1 MCVINAWLCIAKESY
16 AVMNKRNLTIGAYYL
31 APYASTPEHVRDLA
45 QCGID
50 VVMNMRYDRA
60 ALDLL
65 AQNGVGAIVSGIVP
79 GWFGGDGSN
88 AGTMCE
94 KNPIEKYVLAAEK
107 FEDHPAIVGID
118 AGDEPSLLDFEHYG
132 RAINTIHKF
141 FPGKFAY
148 LNIYPS
154 YAVKGSNTSQEIT
167 AQLGAD
173 SYEEYIER
181 YVRAVNTPYICFDY
195 YLYSA
200 DLPGLYESL
209 TTVSKACR
217 KYGRDMWMVLQ
228 VNSNQPDVFVSE
240 GQLRFQAN
248 CALAFGARTIIW
260 ACYCAGW
267 WYNHVLDK
275 QGNKTEQYDKLKRV
289 NAGLHKLGEAYM
301 KYCYVHTHFIGG
313 FSPEELSRT
322 GQTAAEA
329 LDTKCF
335 WGLHAEG
342 ARLLVGEMRPEDGTA
357 GEALYIAA
365 ADDPDAQAIRTHCI
379 RFASGLR
386 IRALGS
392 EGEIPVARHED
403 GTLSL
408 ELDTCQGVLLIA
420 E

>member
-1 MCVINAWLCIAKESY
+1 MEK
-16 AVMNKRNLTIGAYYL
+16 NKLTIGAYYL

-50 VVMNMRYDRA
+50 VVMNMRNDRA

-88 AGTMCE
+88 AGTMSE
-94 KNPIEKYVLAAEK
+94 KNPLEKYVLAAEM

-118 AGDEPSLLDFEHYG
+118 AGDEPSSLDFEHYG
-132 RAINTIHKF
+132 KVMETIGRR

-154 YAVKGSNTSQEIT
+154 YAVKGSNTPPEID
-167 AQLGAD
+167 AQLGTD

-200 DLPGLYESL
+200 ELPGLYESL
-209 TTVSKACR
+209 MTVSKACR
-217 KYGRDMWMVLQ
+217 KYDRDMWMVLQ

-240 GQLRFQAN
+240 NQLRFQAN

-289 NAGLHKLGEAYM
+289 NECLHSLGEMYM
-301 KYCYVHTHFIGG
+301 KYRHVQTHFVGD
-313 FSPEELSRT
+313 FSLEELSRT
-322 GQTAAEA
+322 GCSAAAA
-329 LDTKCF
+329 LNTQCF
-335 WGLHAEG
+335 RDLHAEG
-342 ARLLVGEMRPEDGTA
+342 ARLLVGEMLPADGSK
-357 GEALYIAA
+357 GEALYITA
-365 ADDPDAQAIRTHCI
+365 ADDPYAQTIRTHRIC
-379 RFASGLR
+379 FASDCR
-386 IRALGS
+386 IRVLGS
-392 EGEIPVARHED
+392 DAEIHLDRHED
-403 GTLSL
+403 GSFSFELS
-408 ELDTCQGVLLIA
+408 TCQGALLIA
-420 E
+420 SR